1 MMSRSSRSKWW
12 LLLLVPLCIVIV
24 VFGSIIRARLRGL
37 STSDG
42 VVIGCALLGGYA
54 VIVVGSLLWER
65 FGNSEGEGSLPE
77 PKSGISRW
85 TQR

>member
-1 MMSRSSRSKWW
+1 MSRSSRSKWW
-12 LLLLVPLCIVIV
+12 LLLLVPVCIAIV
-24 VFGSIIRARLRGL
+24 FSTSIIGARLRGL

-42 VVIGCALLGGYA
+42 VVSGCALLGIYA

-65 FGNSEGEGSLPE
+65 FGNSEGKGSFPE